1 MSILRELSRR
11 NVLRAGAAYVALA
24 WLLIQVAETTF
35 PAFGLSDRVL
45 RAVIVALA
53 IGLVPALAASWVFEI
68 TPQGLKRDRDVDRGS
83 AQAQR
88 TNRLLDR
95 LIMLVLAAGITYFA
109 VDKFLIDPARDEAQV
124 QEALEQGRTEALV
137 ESYGERSIVVLP
149 FVNLSSDPEQAYLA
163 DGLAEELLNL
173 LAKLPELRVI
183 SRTSAFSFK
192 GQGDVDISEIAR
204 KLKVSH
210 VLEGSVRRSGDR
222 IRITAQLIDARG
234 DMHVWSETY
243 DRTLGDI
250 FAIQDDIAARVV
262 EQIEPR
268 MLARA
273 PHATRV
279 DPQAYMLVMRARQLL
294 DSTDDT
300 VYAQVHALLQQAL
313 ALDPEYADAW
323 TGMAW
328 LYARRGTTDPRDDSS
343 GFLARITV
351 PEARRLSAEA
361 TDRALTIDPDNAVA
375 HAYRAWNIAFVEG
388 DLAAAAPGFERAL
401 RLDPTKT
408 DVLRPSAGY
417 ARHIGRPDIVVRL
430 AEFALARDPL
440 CFLCAYQVAKGYQEA
455 GRLDEAESA
464 MRAWIATGGDGGWYA
479 LGRLLLQKNDP
490 EAALDAFEHLGR
502 RDELDPSVLQGRAM
516 ALHSLGREEESAAAL
531 AALESN
537 WADEGQQR
545 SAAIAEILAWRGDLE
560 QASAWLERALEVELK
575 QGAGQQFLK
584 ADTLV
589 SSRINPFLQ
598 PVMERPEW
606 QARLR
611 EHGLGPEQLAAI
623 RFEVRL
629 PGETAATAT
638 RD

>member
-35 PAFGLSDRVL
+35 PAFGLSDRAL
-45 RAVIVALA
+45 RVVIVALL

-68 TPQGLKRDRDVDRGS
+68 TPEGLKRDREVDRGS

-95 LIMLVLAAGITYFA
+95 LIMLALAVGITYFA
-109 VDKFLIDPARDEAQV
+109 VDKFLLDPARDEAKV
-124 QEALEQGRTEALV
+124 HEALEQGRTDARV
-137 ESYGERSIVVLP
+137 ESYGERSIAVLP

-192 GQGDVDISEIAR
+192 GQGDVDINEIAR
-204 KLKVSH
+204 QLKVSH
-210 VLEGSVRRSGDR
+210 VLEGSVRKSGDR

-279 DPQAYMLVMRARQLL
+279 DPQAYMLFMRARQLL
-294 DSTDDT
+294 DSGDDT
-300 VYAQVHALLQQAL
+300 VYAQVHALLRQAL

-328 LYARRGTTDPRDDSS
+328 LYGRRGVTDPRDDSS

-401 RLDPTKT
+401 RLDPTRT
-408 DVLRPSAGY
+408 DVLRPSAVY

-440 CFLCAYQVAKGYQEA
+440 CYQCAYQVAKGYQEA

-464 MRAWIATGGDGGWYA
+464 MRAWIATGGAGWYA
-479 LGRLLLQKNDP
+479 LGRLLLQKDDP
-490 EAALDAFEHLGR
+490 EAALEAFEHLGE
-502 RDELDPSVLQGRAM
+502 RDELDPNVLHGRAM
-516 ALHSLGREEESAAAL
+516 ALHSIGREEESAAAL
-531 AALESN
+531 AALESK
-537 WADEGQQR
+537 WADEGRQWI
-545 SAAIAEILAWRGDLE
+545 AAIAEIYAWRRDLD
-560 QASAWLERALEVELK
+560 QASAWLERALDVELK
-575 QGAGQQFLK
+575 QGTGQQFLK
-584 ADTLV
+584 ADTLM
-589 SSRINPFLQ
+589 SSMINPLLR

-611 EHGLGPEQLAAI
+611 EHGLTPEQLAAI
-623 RFEVRL
+623 SFEVRL
-629 PGETAATAT
+629 PGESAAMAT